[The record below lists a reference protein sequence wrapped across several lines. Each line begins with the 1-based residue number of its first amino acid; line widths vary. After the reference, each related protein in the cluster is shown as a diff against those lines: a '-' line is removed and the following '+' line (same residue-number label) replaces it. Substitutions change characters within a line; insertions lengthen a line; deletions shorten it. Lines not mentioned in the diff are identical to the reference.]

1 MDANR
6 ISNLRPRIFLLVL
19 ESSTSKGTF
28 EEIRC
33 PQNIT
38 RVNNSLVT
46 GEWWQWWQRST
57 MLVGGLLK
65 CLLVQRMILN
75 IIKPGFVSLFIFPT
89 LSPL

>member
-6 ISNLRPRIFLLVL
+6 ISNLRSRIFLLVL

-28 EEIRC
+28 EETRC
-33 PQNIT
+33 PHNIT

-65 CLLVQRMILN
+65 CLLAQRMILN